1 MNWIAVLIGH
11 IGLWCFIFNRTHATA
26 WPRTW
31 RKLIEKAVILI
42 VFLPIGAVSLNL
54 WQAVDPS
61 LNAIAGNN
69 GSVLAY
75 FYLCFAAAIWFAGT
89 WLFRI
94 VTVRTPSKVSHRRR
108 TILNVEL
115 KLGRRLTAGRFA
127 NLLRLIP
134 GNRCC
139 WIEIAEGEIE
149 VGAIQ
154 AGLDGLKIAHLS
166 DFHFTGGIQAEYF
179 KFVIDQVNAANCDLV
194 FLTGDLVDR
203 PECLPWIDTVFS
215 RLVSRLGKFYVLGN
229 HDLLIHDE
237 ADYRRRLAAAGLTA
251 VGNGEWHRVLFNG
264 SPLLLAGNEL
274 PWYQGAHSLPGAPDG
289 DEPRF
294 LLSHSPDQ
302 VRWAENREFDF
313 MFAGHTHGG
322 QIRFPIIGPVISPSR
337 YGVRFAGGEFQVG
350 NMIMLVSRGV
360 SGDEPI
366 RWNCLPQVNVWMF
379 KLRK

>member
-1 MNWIAVLIGH
+1 MDWMNWIAVLIGH

-31 RKLIEKAVILI
+31 RKLIEKAVNLI
-42 VFLPIGAVSLNL
+42 VFLPLGAVSLNL

-115 KLGRRLTAGRFA
+115 NLGRRLTAGRFA

-179 KFVIDQVNAANCDLV
+179 KFGGLSESAVGRLCVGHIQLV
-194 FLTGDLVDR
+194 CEHL
-203 PECLPWIDTVFS
+203 PELRLKLGLGVCRKFAFARKSVRRAGITDS
-215 RLVSRLGKFYVLGN
+215 RLHDRLS
-229 HDLLIHDE
+229 
-237 ADYRRRLAAAGLTA
+237 AAWPKQAF
-251 VGNGEWHRVLFNG
+251 H
-264 SPLLLAGNEL
+264 
-274 PWYQGAHSLPGAPDG
+274 
-289 DEPRF
+289 
-294 LLSHSPDQ
+294 
-302 VRWAENREFDF
+302 
-313 MFAGHTHGG
+313 
-322 QIRFPIIGPVISPSR
+322 
-337 YGVRFAGGEFQVG
+337 
-350 NMIMLVSRGV
+350 
-360 SGDEPI
+360 
-366 RWNCLPQVNVWMF
+366 
-379 KLRK
+379 